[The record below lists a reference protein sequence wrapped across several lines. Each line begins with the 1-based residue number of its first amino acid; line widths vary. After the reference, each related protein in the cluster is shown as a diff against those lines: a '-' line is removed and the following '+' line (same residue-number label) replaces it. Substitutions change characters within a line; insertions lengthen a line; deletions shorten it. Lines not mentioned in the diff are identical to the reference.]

1 MSFTLRYTQT
11 LSSAGNEVV
20 SQDITGST
28 ASDAYGKNGNI
39 LASDV
44 TATYT
49 KVARLTDINNV
60 TTLTSGDEFIQ
71 HREYIKTA
79 GNESTIDS
87 KLFSVGNKFIPREG
101 SITVPSGDTWETT
114 GYVFIP
120 SDYLPSDTAPYY
132 LTIENLDQIGSYI
145 ADDLYVTD
153 YSVFYDGGAEY
164 PNVQTING
172 GSPAA
177 AYSGATYFV
186 TAGSMTYNGSE
197 YFVNES
203 FIAADTSDITPS
215 FDGVVWIQYASTTY
229 YKPLLYQIN
238 NDLYSLVNSAMAQ
251 NVYGHE
257 DLNRQILSVRVVK
270 EALEYSA
277 YTNNVSFVQA
287 EDNINYLNAQ
297 IDILMNEVG
306 L

>member
-28 ASDAYGKNGNI
+28 APDAYGKNGNI
-39 LASDV
+39 AASDV

-49 KVARLTDINNV
+49 KIARLTDINDV
-60 TTLTSGDEFIQ
+60 TTLTSGGAFIQ
-71 HREYIKTA
+71 YREYIKTA
-79 GNESTIDS
+79 GNSSTIDGKAMTVGS
-87 KLFSVGNKFIPREG
+87 KLIPRNN
-101 SITVPSGDTWETT
+101 ILTVPSGDTWQST
-114 GYVFIP
+114 GYVFVP

-132 LTIENLDQIGSYI
+132 VSIEDLDQLGSYI

-153 YSVFYDGGAEY
+153 YSVFYDGDATY

-172 GSPAA
+172 GTAAA
-177 AYSGATYFV
+177 AYDGATYFV
-186 TAGSMTYNGSE
+186 TAASVSYKGNTY
-197 YFVNES
+197 YVNES
-203 FIAADTSDITPS
+203 FVASDTTDITPAS
-215 FDGVVWIQYASTTY
+215 GATIWIQYASTTY

-238 NDLYSLVNSAMAQ
+238 NDLYSLINAAMAQ
-251 NVYGHE
+251 NIYGHE
-257 DLNRQILSVRVVK
+257 DLNRQILSARAVK
-270 EALEYSA
+270 EGLEYAA

-297 IDILMNEVG
+297 IDILNSEIG
-306 L
+306 I